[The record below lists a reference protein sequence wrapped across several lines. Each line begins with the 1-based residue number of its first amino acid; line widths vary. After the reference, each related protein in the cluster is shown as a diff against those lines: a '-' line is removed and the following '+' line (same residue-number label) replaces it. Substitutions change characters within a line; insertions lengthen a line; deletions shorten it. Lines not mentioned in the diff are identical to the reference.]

1 MAAGFHL
8 GDIAVDV
15 VFKDIKNIHL
25 SVYPPDGKVRIAAP
39 SRMDFDTLRV
49 FAVSKLAWIKQQ
61 QRRLREQARETPRE
75 FLDRESHSLWGTRY
89 LLKVIEEDA
98 SPSVLLTPRS
108 LVLRVRPGTS
118 EEQRQAIIAAWY
130 RRQLREAATGLIAR
144 WEALLGVRA
153 GRVFVQRMKTRW
165 GSCNPD
171 SRAIR
176 LNTELAKKP
185 QQCLEY
191 IVAHEL
197 THLLERHH
205 DARFT
210 ALLDAHLPQWP
221 QYRDLL
227 NSLPLAHEEWG
238 Y

>member
-1 MAAGFHL
+1 MSAL
-8 GDIAVDV
+8 
-15 VFKDIKNIHL
+15 
-25 SVYPPDGKVRIAAP
+25 
-39 SRMDFDTLRV
+39 
-49 FAVSKLAWIKQQ
+49 
-61 QRRLREQARETPRE
+61 
-75 FLDRESHSLWGTRY
+75 
-89 LLKVIEEDA
+89 
-98 SPSVLLTPRS
+98 LLTPGA
-108 LVLRVRPGTS
+108 LVLGVRPGTS
-118 EEQRQAIIAAWY
+118 EEKRQAIIAGWY
-130 RRQLREAATGLIAR
+130 RRQLKEAATGLIAR
-144 WEALLGVRA
+144 WEAILGVQA

-185 QQCLEY
+185 VQCLEY

-205 DARFT
+205 NARFKT
-210 ALLDAHLPQWP
+210 LLDAHLPQWP

-227 NSLPLAHEEWG
+227 NRLPLAHEAWG

>member
-1 MAAGFHL
+1 LSGESPGRLSRSSRLENAIFDGYFFIIKEHL
-8 GDIAVDV
+8 TD
-15 VFKDIKNIHL
+15 
-25 SVYPPDGKVRIAAP
+25 P
-39 SRMDFDTLRV
+39 
-49 FAVSKLAWIKQQ
+49 
-61 QRRLREQARETPRE
+61 
-75 FLDRESHSLWGTRY
+75 
-89 LLKVIEEDA
+89 A
-98 SPSVLLTPRS
+98 SYATMSALLLTPGA
-108 LVLRVRPGTS
+108 LVLGVRPGTS
-118 EEQRQAIIAAWY
+118 EEKRQAIIAGWY
-130 RRQLREAATGLIAR
+130 RRQLKEAATGLIAR
-144 WEALLGVRA
+144 WEAILGVQA

-185 QQCLEY
+185 VQCLEY

-205 DARFT
+205 NARFKT
-210 ALLDAHLPQWP
+210 LLDAHLPQWP

-227 NSLPLAHEEWG
+227 NRLPLAHEAWG